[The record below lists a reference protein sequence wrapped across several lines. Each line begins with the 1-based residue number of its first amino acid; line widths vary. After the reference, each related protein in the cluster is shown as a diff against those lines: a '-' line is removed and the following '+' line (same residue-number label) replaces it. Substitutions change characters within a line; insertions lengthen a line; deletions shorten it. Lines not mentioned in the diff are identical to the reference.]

1 MSSRTQHQGENRHHC
16 TRFLLGL
23 LVGPE
28 TSHSLWNKEEIIM
41 TVMDLHSKLLN
52 VQKVCMGLVFFF
64 NMDRVQAVTNTSNST
79 CC

>member
-1 MSSRTQHQGENRHHC
+1 
-16 TRFLLGL
+16 
-23 LVGPE
+23 
-28 TSHSLWNKEEIIM
+28 M

-52 VQKVCMGLVFFF
+52 VQKVCMGLVVFF